1 MWQRPRHRWLFQDL
15 ISSGLCIFS
24 RLISQ
29 KLLEQE
35 GQAQSVIS
43 AFSWAIVEYFPSEG
57 HLPSPRIVF
66 SSSVSGDISRGWY
79 FFPLNKPWILDPSLS
94 MKRQMGVFDF
104 SSSGGKVDEV
114 VKIDRVAVN
123 LAIFGLKI
131 FGLSASPL
139 R

>member
-1 MWQRPRHRWLFQDL
+1 MHPEPPEV
-15 ISSGLCIFS
+15 GNFS
-24 RLISQ
+24 
-29 KLLEQE
+29 
-35 GQAQSVIS
+35 
-43 AFSWAIVEYFPSEG
+43 
-57 HLPSPRIVF
+57 
-66 SSSVSGDISRGWY
+66 
-79 FFPLNKPWILDPSLS
+79 LNKPWILDLSLS
-94 MKRQMGVFDF
+94 MRRQMGVLDF